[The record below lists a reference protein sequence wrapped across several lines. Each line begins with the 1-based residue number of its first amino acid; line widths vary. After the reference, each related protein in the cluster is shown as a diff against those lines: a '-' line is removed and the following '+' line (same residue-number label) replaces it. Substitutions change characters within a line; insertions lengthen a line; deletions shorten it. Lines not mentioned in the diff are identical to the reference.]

1 MNATRPSPG
10 LFRRYFPIL
19 DRGAEYHGKVFD
31 AFTAASVLGNRAG
44 NDVLVGA
51 A

>member
-10 LFRRYFPIL
+10 LLRRYFPIL
-19 DRGAEYHGKVFD
+19 DWGAKFHSKVFD
-31 AFTAASVLGNRAG
+31 ALTAASVLGNRAG

>member
-19 DRGAEYHGKVFD
+19 DRGAKYHGKMFD
-31 AFTAASVLGNRAG
+31 VLTAASVLGNRAG
-44 NDVLVGA
+44 NDVLMGA

>member
-1 MNATRPSPG
+1 MGVLRG
-10 LFRRYFPIL
+10 YLPIL
-19 DRGAEYHGKVFD
+19 DWGAKYTGKGFD
-31 AFTAASVLGNRAG
+31 ARTAASVLGNRAG

>member
-19 DRGAEYHGKVFD
+19 DWGANYNDKMFD
-31 AFTAASVLGNRAG
+31 VLTAASVLGNRAG
-44 NDVLVGA
+44 NGVLVGA